1 MNEDELERREQA
13 LLYLLEGETH
23 QMRGEFGRAIAL
35 YLKSIALYP
44 TAKAHTWLGWT
55 YSMMGRFEDSIDECH
70 KAIRLDADFG
80 NPYNDIG
87 ACLIQLG
94 EYDAAI
100 PWLEKA
106 IQAPDYEARCHPHM
120 NLGRVWEHRLEWD
133 RAIESYKRALYE
145 SPDYEPAFI
154 ALRKLRAKLN

>member
-1 MNEDELERREQA
+1 
-13 LLYLLEGETH
+13 
-23 QMRGEFGRAIAL
+23 MRGEFGRAIAL
-35 YLKSIALYP
+35 YMKSIAPLSYRES
-44 TAKAHTWLGWT
+44 AHMARLD

-70 KAIRLDADFG
+70 QAIRLDADFG

-87 ACLIQLG
+87 ACLIQVG

-133 RAIESYKRALYE
+133 KAIESYKRALYE
-145 SPDYEPAFI
+145 SPDYEPAFV
-154 ALRKLRAKLN
+154 ALRMLRSKLN